1 MFLLALPL
9 CAPASAVERITLLA
23 LSRDQAI
30 LQIDGVRRVLRKGQ
44 LSPEGVKL
52 VEADTEKAMI
62 EIDGRLEELKYG
74 VVIAPTFEPPG
85 SASVTLWAGSDGFF
99 HAEGSINGTAVT
111 FLVDTG
117 ANTVALN
124 SALAKRIGLDYKKG
138 KQGLGTTASGVV
150 RVYSVTLN
158 TVKIGEITLHN
169 VDAGVIEGA
178 GPRTPLLGMSFLGSL
193 EM

>member
-1 MFLLALPL
+1 MWRKMASGFISRLYSSDRKRGNSAASHCALMFLLALPL

-74 VVIAPTFEPPG
+74 VV
-85 SASVTLWAGSDGFF
+85 
-99 HAEGSINGTAVT
+99 
-111 FLVDTG
+111 
-117 ANTVALN
+117 
-124 SALAKRIGLDYKKG
+124 
-138 KQGLGTTASGVV
+138 
-150 RVYSVTLN
+150 
-158 TVKIGEITLHN
+158 
-169 VDAGVIEGA
+169 
-178 GPRTPLLGMSFLGSL
+178 
-193 EM
+193 